1 MKITKT
7 REGNAYLHVWREG
20 EEYFRQKGKV
30 LIEEWTNVMFSV
42 LAQPDVD
49 NMYYVDISA
58 KSLHF
63 PNSSF
68 DAVNAYHVFEHL
80 TPREGEHFALEILRV
95 LKPGGIFRI
104 SVPDLEQSCRKYLHH
119 LAKAVQEPTDQNLR
133 QYKWSVM
140 EIFEQMVRDK
150 SGGLMLEA
158 IRSGEYDE
166 EYLNEYYSD
175 VFRPFYQKGGT
186 DNRNAVLG
194 DIKKTV
200 LQQLM
205 RVMPKRLYLGLAR
218 RIKKVLIKRLV
229 PEETILATN
238 HPLVRKEAVR
248 WMYDRLSLQLLAEK
262 VGFVEFKQMTF
273 KDSDIPHWDQYDLD
287 RSNHGDRPIDP
298 SVYVECRR
306 PGIAT

>member
-7 REGNAYLHVWREG
+7 REGKAYLHVWREG
-20 EEYFRQKGKV
+20 EEYFRQKGKI

-49 NMYYVDISA
+49 NIYYVDISA
-58 KSLHF
+58 KSLKC

-104 SVPDLEQSCRKYLHH
+104 SVPDLEQSCRNYLHY
-119 LAKAVQEPTDQNLR
+119 LARAVQEPTDQNLR
-133 QYKWSVM
+133 QSKWSVM

-166 EYLNEYYSD
+166 EYLNQYYSD
-175 VFRPFYQKGGT
+175 VFRPIFRKGRT
-186 DNRNAVLG
+186 DNRNAALV
-194 DIKKTV
+194 DIKRTV

-218 RIKKVLIKRLV
+218 RIKNVLIKRFV
-229 PEETILATN
+229 PDETILAKY
-238 HPLVRKEAVR
+238 HPLVRKETVR
-248 WMYDRLSLQLLAEK
+248 WMYDRLSLRFLAEK
-262 VGFVEFKQMTF
+262 VGFVQFEQMTF
-273 KDSDIPHWDQYDLD
+273 KDSDIPHWDRYDLD
-287 RSNHGDRPIDP
+287 RSIHGDRPIDP